1 MYEPKMFYKNLAN
14 KSKIIRV
21 WAVKIIQRKLQIRD
35 SEIRDKV
42 PYLTQNRKMA
52 NKGLPES
59 PLFASKLL
67 ENKPKNG
74 SESLRPPLKANK

>member
-42 PYLTQNRKMA
+42 PYLTRNRRSV
-52 NKGLPES
+52 NKGLLKRLINKPES
-59 PLFASKLL
+59 TFTDHFRY
-67 ENKPKNG
+67 N
-74 SESLRPPLKANK
+74 